1 MCHSSIKGQ
10 DYSQMIKPQLYHH
23 IQEAASLLAVELQK
37 AREQNQKLKAA
48 LKEVFPLSIYNQLRP
63 DVEEALNGDEDAI
76 LNHFIELGIN
86 EVDLKAQAS
95 EINHYIAIK
104 ISEALLRDGDLI
116 TNYKSTEQQEKGNR
130 QLKKTEGC
138 NKKLVHNEEHNF
150 ALSHTIIHFKSNTI
164 CTWIPKNGCSN
175 IRYSVA
181 HANGAISG
189 LRDLGWIHDNNDCFN
204 ATTNEVLQADYTFVI
219 LRNPFKRLLSFF
231 LDKLCHPNT
240 YKTDKSNLHSQKLF
254 KFDVNMSY
262 SDFINFIWENP
273 MSIYDDEHTRPQ
285 SDFIIYRQYDDYFA
299 FEKFKETEQSLREK
313 IGLDLV
319 DVRDSNSIFTS
330 KNCETSQEITY
341 TKKASEIK
349 NLLDLQKKPTYK
361 NMYNSELIKKVSTL
375 YLQDVLLY
383 CNKIKDGELEL
394 ENWIQQ
400 IF

>member
-1 MCHSSIKGQ
+1 
-10 DYSQMIKPQLYHH
+10 
-23 IQEAASLLAVELQK
+23 
-37 AREQNQKLKAA
+37 
-48 LKEVFPLSIYNQLRP
+48 
-63 DVEEALNGDEDAI
+63 
-76 LNHFIELGIN
+76 
-86 EVDLKAQAS
+86 
-95 EINHYIAIK
+95 
-104 ISEALLRDGDLI
+104 
-116 TNYKSTEQQEKGNR
+116 
-130 QLKKTEGC
+130 
-138 NKKLVHNEEHNF
+138 
-150 ALSHTIIHFKSNTI
+150 
-164 CTWIPKNGCSN
+164 
-175 IRYSVA
+175 
-181 HANGAISG
+181 
-189 LRDLGWIHDNNDCFN
+189 
-204 ATTNEVLQADYTFVI
+204 
-219 LRNPFKRLLSFF
+219 
-231 LDKLCHPNT
+231 
-240 YKTDKSNLHSQKLF
+240 
-254 KFDVNMSY
+254 
-262 SDFINFIWENP
+262 